1 MTIRDTSKQAQT
13 ANLTDATVNG
23 NLLTLSFDASL
34 ANTTPNAARFSVK
47 AAGSAI
53 AVRSTRVKANAGIL
67 ELTLAS
73 NVKPNQSVRLSYSDL
88 KGDQSSGVLETPDG
102 TDLAS
107 FSTSVTNANK
117 DTKAPAVTSAFIK
130 DKHSPCPSQR
140 PSVQRLQRTA
150 VGPSKKTVSPFL
162 LSSPK
167 STPLPLNSICGLQ
180 ALLISAAP
188 SPSATAIW
196 RVIKHPA

>member
-13 ANLTDATVNG
+13 ANLTGATVNG

-53 AVRSTRVKANAGIL
+53 AVRSAKVKANAGTL

-73 NVKPNQSVRLSYSDL
+73 SVKPNQSVRLSYSDL
-88 KGDQSSGVLETPDG
+88 KGQSSGVLETPDG

-130 DKHSPCPSQR
+130 DKTLTCLSQK
-140 PSVQRLQRTA
+140 PSVQRLHRTA
-150 VGPSKKTVSPFL
+150 VGPLKKTVSPFL

-180 ALLISAAP
+180 ALLIPAAS

-196 RVIKHPA
+196 RVIKHPV